1 MTASTTLSAW
11 DEVFPDQAMT
21 VAPVDRLVLHSTIL
35 ELNVDSDRRR
45 PAPEPATGQKQKGTR
60 RAPVLTAEELNRLG
74 NMQLAPGSRARVPD
88 KLLDRLGI
96 SRNDLGGPRGIV

>member
-1 MTASTTLSAW
+1 MTAKTTLSAW

-21 VAPVDRLVLHSTIL
+21 VAPADRLVLHSTIV

-74 NMQLAPGSRARVPD
+74 NMQLAPRIRGESSRQTARSTGD
-88 KLLDRLGI
+88 QSK
-96 SRNDLGGPRGIV
+96 